1 MIRLD
6 QYLVE
11 NDLVDSRTKAQQLI
25 KDSKVTVNSK
35 VITKPSFKVSGEKI
49 ELDDEYVYVSRAAY
63 KLKNFLPLLPFDVKG
78 MNALDIGSST
88 GGFTEVLLLNGAAC
102 VTSVDVGSSQLH
114 ERLRSDARVRSVENQ
129 DIRTF
134 QSDTFF
140 DLITCDVSFISLLH
154 ILEAIDRLSSKYIIL
169 LFKPQFE
176 VGKDVKRDKNG
187 VVTDKKAIAAAQ
199 LKFEDSCTLLGWKKV
214 MMEASSITGKEGN
227 LEYCYCY
234 EKSSRRDNEVLDAKS

>member
-11 NDLVDSRTKAQQLI
+11 NNLVDSRNKAQQLI
-25 KDSKVTVNSK
+25 KDSKVSVNK
-35 VITKPSFKVSGEKI
+35 RVITKPSFKVSDELI
-49 ELDDEYVYVSRAAY
+49 ELDDEHVYVSRAAY
-63 KLKNFLPLLPFDVKG
+63 KLKNFLPLLPFSVKD

-88 GGFTEVLLLNGAAC
+88 GGFTEVLLMNSVAS

-114 ERLRSDARVRSVENQ
+114 QKLLDDERVTSIENQ
-129 DIRTF
+129 DIREYQNEVPF
-134 QSDTFF
+134 E
-140 DLITCDVSFISLLH
+140 LITCDVSFISLLN
-154 ILEAIDRLSSKYIIL
+154 ILEAIDRLSSKYMIL

-187 VVTDKKAIAAAQ
+187 VVVDKKAISAAMI
-199 LKFEDSCTLLGWKKV
+199 KFEDSCSLMGWKKV
-214 MMEASSITGKEGN
+214 LMEESSVTGKEGN

-234 EKSSRRDNEVLDAKS
+234 EKLSVKTQCREAQK

>member
-11 NDLVDSRTKAQQLI
+11 NNLVDSRNKAQQLI
-25 KDSKVTVNSK
+25 KNSK
-35 VITKPSFKVSGEKI
+35 VSVNKKIITKPSFKVSNETI

-63 KLKNFLPLLPFDVKG
+63 KLKNFLPLLPFEVKG

-88 GGFTEVLLLNGAAC
+88 GGFTEVLLLNDIN
-102 VTSVDVGSSQLH
+102 SVHSLDVGSSQLH
-114 ERLRSDARVRSVENQ
+114 TKLLENEKVTSIEKQ
-129 DIRTF
+129 DIRTYE
-134 QSDTFF
+134 SDKTFE
-140 DLITCDVSFISLLH
+140 LITCDVSFISLLN
-154 ILEAIDRLSSKYIIL
+154 ILDSINRLSSKYMVL

-187 VVTDKKAIAAAQ
+187 VVVDTKAIMASMI
-199 LKFEDSCTLLGWKKV
+199 KFEDTCSLLGWTKIL
-214 MMEASSITGKEGN
+214 MQESSVTGKEGN

-234 EKSSRRDNEVLDAKS
+234 EKN